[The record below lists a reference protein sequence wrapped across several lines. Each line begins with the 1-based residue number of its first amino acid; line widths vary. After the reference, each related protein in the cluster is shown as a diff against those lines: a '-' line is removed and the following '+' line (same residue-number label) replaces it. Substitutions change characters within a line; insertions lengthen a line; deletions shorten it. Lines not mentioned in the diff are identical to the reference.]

1 MVGLTLGDA
10 KLIVKALEEQL
21 RLHRRLG
28 LDCISP
34 PVVTSY
40 YMHRRGVP
48 DSQLRRFWHRIGNEY
63 QYTIYQRGSVSA
75 QVVLRHEKG
84 IAYHDEETAVPV
96 DPFTC
101 RKLPGCIVVS
111 NTNKLYLFIQVTA
124 DENMMRLSALKMLC
138 LMESN
143 MEGSGLHLLQALR
156 GALEG
161 GSEQVR
167 ELVDVISTLLAV
179 FQPLIKA
186 LNPLLPRDIE
196 TALSGSPPLRTLLR
210 LLSAKLVNGS

>member
-1 MVGLTLGDA
+1 MAGLTLGDA
-10 KLIVKALEEQL
+10 KLVVEALEVQL
-21 RLHRRLG
+21 KLHRRLG
-28 LDCISP
+28 LGCISP

-48 DSQLRRFWHRIGNEY
+48 DSQLRRFWHRVGDEY
-63 QYTIYQRGSVSA
+63 RYTIYRRGNVDV
-75 QVVLRHEKG
+75 QLVLRHEKG

-101 RKLPGCIVVS
+101 RKLSGCVVVS
-111 NTNKLYLFIQVTA
+111 NTNKLYLFLQLTA
-124 DENMMRLSALKMLC
+124 DENMMRLSVLKMLC
-138 LMESN
+138 LMEAN
-143 MEGSGLHLLQALR
+143 MEGSGLHLLWALR

-167 ELVDVISTLLAV
+167 ELVDVVGTLLSA
-179 FQPLIKA
+179 FRPLIEA

-196 TALSGSPPLRTLLR
+196 SALSGSPPLRTLLK
-210 LLSAKLVNGS
+210 LLSTKVVNGG